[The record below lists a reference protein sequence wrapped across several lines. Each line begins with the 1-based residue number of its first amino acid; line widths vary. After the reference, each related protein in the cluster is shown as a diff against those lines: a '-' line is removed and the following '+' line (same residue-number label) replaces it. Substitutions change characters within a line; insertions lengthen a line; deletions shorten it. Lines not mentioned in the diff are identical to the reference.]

1 MLMGILI
8 GLIVVAAV
16 LVYLGQ
22 RGPGG
27 LPWVPGKERRQR
39 QLDADVNRGIE
50 KRDTSMQQGRD
61 LDGSGF
67 PDGFGS

>member
-1 MLMGILI
+1 MGILI

-16 LVYLGQ
+16 LVYLGR

-50 KRDTSMQQGRD
+50 KRDTSFNQSGGI
-61 LDGSGF
+61 DGGGF
-67 PDGFGS
+67 PDNFGS